1 VAKRRLGRGLDA
13 LIPAATKQSMVESVP
28 IDQIDPN
35 PRQPRRDFDM
45 DALAGLAQSIKEH
58 GVVQPL
64 LVRRSGERYEL
75 VAGERR
81 LRAAEMA
88 GLTEVSVVVGEF
100 DDRQAMEIC
109 LIENLQRE
117 DLNPIEEA
125 LAIQRLRSEFG
136 LTQDELS
143 SRLGK
148 SRPAIA
154 NSLRLLSLEDEIQE
168 SVSRETITAGHARAL
183 LSIEDRDRRLK
194 LFHDVVERGLSVRQ
208 TEELVKQILAGE
220 ETANVSRE
228 TKLKPVK
235 DPNIAQVEDA
245 LRRIL
250 GTKVEIRDKRGRG
263 RIQIEYYSLDDL
275 DRILEVL
282 QK

>member
-1 VAKRRLGRGLDA
+1 MAKRRLGRGLDA

-194 LFHDVVERGLSVRQ
+194 LFRDVVERGLSVRQ